1 MKGRRKKSEIV
12 CRIQRPPN
20 GCPGL
25 FPPSLCTNPRLILD
39 NPGPIS
45 CEGTITGRIICDL
58 VPVSGVTVQLT
69 SSFAGVIF
77 EDDTPVT
84 DERGSFTTTANVAR
98 NTPIQQGV
106 TISASATVN
115 GIEVSDS
122 ITTSAGCIAC
132 RNPRITLIT
141 PQGVVGCS
149 GGQLTGV
156 VTCDNV
162 PVPNASV
169 SFIVSDPRSI
179 ILEENPT
186 TTNVNGEYSVDFA
199 SVFGITETVT
209 IRARA
214 TVGGTTVETEPQLVE
229 LNCHTCVNPSIDLF
243 HPGQISCSGLIRGR
257 VTCNGLPVPNTIVTL
272 RGSSI
277 LRFADENPR
286 TDVDGFFETSVTIR
300 VGTEI
305 QDVEINASAIV
316 NGRFVEDTERTRAGC
331 VECRNPLLTIL
342 TPADTVTCNG
352 APITGRVTCD
362 AEGIENVTVSFRVE
376 SSAGPVT
383 VLPDVTDAGGFYSTR
398 ITPGFGAAGNVT
410 VTAFTTVGGIPIE
423 SPTRIV
429 SVDCPGCRIELNNPG
444 PISCEALITG
454 RVLCG
459 QNEPQSGITVTL
471 STPPGSPLIFDDEN
485 PVTDSNGVFSSIVRV
500 RFPTPQTEGL
510 EYTATAEVNGDIISN
525 TNRVRAGC
533 IECEDPLLTLNVP
546 GGVIGCDGAL
556 LTGRLTCEGEGLPN
570 FAVFIDII
578 SGAQDV
584 FFIEN
589 PAITGPDGSF
599 SSRILPAQGATGTR
613 TIRARAEV
621 AGQEFH
627 SESRIINVNCPLP
640 ECPCKFNLNT
650 EGGAQPG
657 ARIRVTRFGD
667 STDLVGQMNI
677 NVLECGASQNDSCNP
692 ANDNFNFIFNAS
704 NGDVYNFSQGRRRF
718 ISCGDN
724 FRRATVVG
732 TIRGRVNNGP
742 FRDFEVTI
750 TVTLD
755 PVTKVAEWDIVAFDG
770 TSTRFETIVP
780 WRAQASPQSFIA
792 DCE

>member
-1 MKGRRKKSEIV
+1 MKGRRKKGEIV

-25 FPPSLCTNPRLILD
+25 FPPSLCTNPSIILD

-45 CEGTITGRIICDL
+45 CEATITGRVICDL

-84 DERGSFTTTANVAR
+84 DNRGRFTTIATVAR

-106 TISASATVN
+106 IISASATVI

-169 SFIVSDPRSI
+169 SFFVSDPRSI

-186 TTNVNGEYSVDFA
+186 TTNANGEYSIDFA
-199 SVFGITETVT
+199 PVFGITETVT
-209 IRARA
+209 ISARA
-214 TVGGTTVETEPQLVE
+214 AIGGTTVETDPQSVE
-229 LNCHTCVNPSIDLF
+229 LNCHTCVNPAIDLF
-243 HPGQISCSGLIRGR
+243 NPGQISCSGLIRGR
-257 VTCNGLPVPNTIVTL
+257 VTCNGLSVPNTIVNL

-277 LRFADENPR
+277 LRFADDNPR
-286 TDVDGFFETSVTIR
+286 TGVDGIFETPVTIR

-316 NGRFVEDTERTRAGC
+316 NGRFVEDTEFTRAGC
-331 VECRNPLLTIL
+331 LECRNPLLTIL
-342 TPADTVTCNG
+342 TPAGTVTCNG

-362 AEGIENVTVSFRVE
+362 GEGIENVTVSFRVE
-376 SSAGPVT
+376 SSAGPVF
-383 VLPDVTDAGGFYSTR
+383 VLPDVTDAEGFYSTR
-398 ITPGFGAAGNVT
+398 ITPGFGAVGNVT

-423 SPTRIV
+423 SPAQVVT
-429 SVDCPGCRIELNNPG
+429 VDCPGCRIQLDNPG

-459 QNEPQSGITVTL
+459 QNEPQPGITVTL
-471 STPPGSPLIFDDEN
+471 STPAGSPLIFDDEN
-485 PVTDSNGVFSSIVRV
+485 PETDANGVFSSIVRV
-500 RFPTPQTEGL
+500 RFPTSQTDGL

-533 IECEDPLLTLNVP
+533 IACENPLLTLNVP

-556 LTGRLTCEGEGLPN
+556 LTGRLSCEGEGLPN

-621 AGQEFH
+621 AGQEFQ
-627 SESRIINVNCPLP
+627 SVSRIINVNCPP
-640 ECPCKFNLNT
+640 SECPCKFNLNT
-650 EGGAQPG
+650 QGGAQPG
-657 ARIRVTRFGD
+657 ARIRVTRFGVP
-667 STDLVGQMNI
+667 SDLIGQMNI
-677 NVLECGASQNDSCNP
+677 NVSQCGSSQSGGCNP
-692 ANDNFNFIFNAS
+692 ANDSFNFTFNAL
-704 NGDVYNFSQGRRRF
+704 NGDNYQFSQGRRRF
-718 ISCGDN
+718 ISCSNDG
-724 FRRATVVG
+724 RSATVVG
-732 TIRGRVNNGP
+732 DMLGRVNNGP

-755 PVTKVAEWDIVAFDG
+755 PVTKVAEWQILATDG
-770 TSTRFETIVP
+770 TATRFETIVP